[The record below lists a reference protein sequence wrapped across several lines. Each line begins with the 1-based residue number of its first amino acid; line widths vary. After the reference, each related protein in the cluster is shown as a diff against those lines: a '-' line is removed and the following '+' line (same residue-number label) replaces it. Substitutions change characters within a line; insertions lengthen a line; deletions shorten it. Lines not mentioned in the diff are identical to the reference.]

1 VRRRA
6 DRPLASLIA
15 ALDNLIQEG
24 GNLRGMAGAVGG
36 HRNGYVRWVRDAEA
50 ALAFHFDRHDVAD
63 VLLTPRYWEI
73 LRLQEDNREVTPLVN
88 QEMEARVADL
98 EELRA
103 TYKLLRDR
111 FSQET
116 RRVLVPDTNVFLHY
130 TFFTQAPW
138 SELAEN
144 SDPRII
150 VPLLVLEQ
158 LDRLKFSP
166 NQKTAGRAQQV
177 IRALSLML
185 DDRSATPTNI
195 PRGGTIEVFVDEPG
209 HLRMASEDSEI
220 VEVTRQLT
228 GFLPKPA
235 RLVTGD
241 LGMRLRAGALGVEVV
256 AIPEEW
262 QLKATNQSTPSI

>member
-1 VRRRA
+1 MVG
-6 DRPLASLIA
+6 P
-15 ALDNLIQEG
+15 
-24 GNLRGMAGAVGG
+24 VGG
-36 HRNGYVRWVRDAEA
+36 HRSGYVHWVRDAEA
-50 ALAFHFDRHDVAD
+50 ALAFHFDRHDAAD

-73 LRLQEDNREVTPLVN
+73 LRLQDENREVVPLVN
-88 QEMEARVADL
+88 QETEARLADL

-138 SELAEN
+138 SELADK

-177 IRALSLML
+177 IRRLSLML
-185 DDRSATPTNI
+185 DDRGATPTAI
-195 PRGGTIEVFVDEPG
+195 PTGGTIEVFVDEPG
-209 HLRMASEDSEI
+209 HVRMASEDAEI
-220 VEVTRQLT
+220 VEVARQLT
-228 GFLPKPA
+228 GLLPKPA

-256 AIPEEW
+256 PVPEEW
-262 QLKATNQSTPSI
+262 QLKAMDESSPSI